1 MTEMPKPLDPR
12 VESGSRTL
20 EQELGVREKHEHVRV
35 ITLSVIAALLF
46 AISGLAVYL
55 FLALFF

>member
-1 MTEMPKPLDPR
+1 MPKPLDPR
-12 VESGSRTL
+12 VGSGSRTL